1 MEKNGEVVLMVN
13 VVVRMAF
20 VVLMLNSVLFLKAVN
35 LAMENVQKVNVENYG
50 VLVQKDNV
58 VVKKDIVV

>member
-20 VVLMLNSVLFLKAVN
+20 VVLMLNSVLFPRDVKKNMV
-35 LAMENVQKVNVENYG
+35 NVQ
-50 VLVQKDNV
+50 
-58 VVKKDIVV
+58 